1 MLSKQVLLFA
11 LLVGL
16 RAQETQPS
24 ERGIRYV
31 YQPPL
36 ISALVGETKTVN
48 CTFEHTESERA
59 SSKWERMTSNQTVD
73 TVSLT
78 CNALMTACTETME
91 IKNLTLQHA
100 DTYVCAVKLLNASA
114 EKTGNG
120 TRIIVYEKEISVEEV
135 VVAGKEVELN
145 CSAIGFYPEEIS
157 FTWTRGALHS
167 AVQNNTVNH
176 ADGTFSAYSRLR
188 FTPDSADNGVTVGCH
203 INHSSLTET
212 LTRLTTLNVTSS
224 AYGNVPLNV
233 TSSAYGNVPLN
244 VTSCAYGNVTLNVT
258 SYSPRSFSVAYS
270 IDSQPPRPVEQ
281 GGIYAPEMSTL
292 WLHCAVQSNPQS
304 SVSWLIESISTADFK
319 STTSG
324 THLLIE
330 GVRVEDEGTY
340 WCMANNSNGA
350 GNSSVAVRV
359 KPKVAVASLPFIFIV
374 VLTSFTVL
382 VIIVAIINSK
392 SQDKRN
398 PKGHSVNSTETN
410 HAGLETSI
418 QPEVRYGLI
427 YKRRKMKEPR
437 KAEKQEVVFSEVR
450 FVMGTPQ
457 PKARCQLPTKDLGSE
472 DSSQT
477 NTVCALV
484 NLSNGPERE

>member
-78 CNALMTACTETME
+78 CNALMTACTVTME

-203 INHSSLTET
+203 INHSSLRET

-224 AYGNVPLNV
+224 
-233 TSSAYGNVPLN
+233 
-244 VTSCAYGNVTLNVT
+244 AYGNVTLNVT

-270 IDSQPPRPVEQ
+270 INSQPPRPVEQ

-340 WCMANNSNGA
+340 WCIANNSNGA

-410 HAGLETSI
+410 HAGLEASI